1 MEQSRRVVTS
11 FPHPAK
17 VNNEDNE
24 TFATKRV
31 LPVPLDSSAQAK
43 EPTTITDNLRQY
55 AAKLREIIAERP
67 QTFAEAA
74 RTLRDEKPGLEAALR
89 SANMTTTAFLDMF
102 SDLISRKARTIT
114 AVP

>member
-1 MEQSRRVVTS
+1 VHVVTS

-43 EPTTITDNLRQY
+43 EPTAITDNLRQD
-55 AAKLREIIAERP
+55 AVTKLRKIKAERP

-89 SANMTTTAFLDMF
+89 AANMTTTAFLDMF
-102 SDLISRKARTIT
+102 SDLISRKARTISAIT
-114 AVP
+114 